1 MKPLHHHLPHYPII
15 KTHQLKNLILIFLFQ
30 NLFFAETS
38 GQCTTVSQVE
48 GNSFVNDNS
57 SGAVNFTNPSN
68 AKTADGNKASASVL
82 LSLFGSSSTHYLKA
96 TNFGFTVPLI
106 ADICGITVEVRKRGI
121 GILVGVITDQTVKLI
136 VGGTI
141 TGQNKAS
148 GSNWSGS
155 DTYTTYG
162 SSNDLWSTTPILTP
176 AAVNNSNFGVAFS
189 ASFSTLAGVF
199 LTAEIDQ
206 IRVTVDYSIPLPI
219 TLINFTLA
227 KKGDRVNLNWKTT
240 EEEDGGLITLQR
252 SYNNGPWMNLVD
264 YDLNYLN
271 VNKSYQYEDRLQKKG
286 SYSYRLKML
295 TIAGK
300 ETFSSIKQVNHNEL
314 RPFNAYPNPAKN
326 FITVDL
332 DDASQLQVLNINNQ
346 VIKVPAEKTNNGIV
360 LNLEK
365 LSKGLYIIKSQN
377 RSIMFFREE

>member
-1 MKPLHHHLPHYPII
+1 MKPPFRHSYFYAII
-15 KTHQLKNLILIFLFQ
+15 ETRLLRSFLLVFILQ
-30 NLFFAETS
+30 NFFFINARS
-38 GQCTTVSQVE
+38 QCTTISQFE
-48 GNSFVNDNS
+48 GNSFADDNS
-57 SGAVNFTNPSN
+57 SGAVNFANPSN
-68 AKTADGNKASASVL
+68 AKTADGNKAAASVL
-82 LSLFGSSSTHYLKA
+82 LGLFGSSSTHYLKA
-96 TNFGFTVPLI
+96 TNFGFAVPLN

-148 GSNWSGS
+148 GSNWSGT

-162 SSNDLWSTTPILTP
+162 ASNDLWNTTPTLTP

-189 ASFSTLAGVF
+189 ASFSTLVGVF

-206 IRVTVDYSIPLPI
+206 IRVTVDYTMPLPI
-219 TLINFTLA
+219 TLINFNLT
-227 KKGDRVNLNWKTT
+227 KKGDKVNLNWKTA

-252 SYNNGPWMNLVD
+252 SYNNGPWMNLAD

-271 VNKSYQYEDRLQKKG
+271 VNKSYQYEDLLQKKG

-300 ETFSSIKQVNHNEL
+300 ETFSNVKQVTHNEQK
-314 RPFNAYPNPAKN
+314 PFNAYPNPAKN

-332 DDASQLQVLNINNQ
+332 DDASQLQVVNINNQ
-346 VIKVPAEKTNNGIV
+346 VMKVQTEKTNNGIII
-360 LNLEK
+360 NLEK
-365 LSKGLYIIKSQN
+365 LPKGLYIIKSQFQ
-377 RSIMFFREE
+377 SITFFRE